1 MEPSWLETYYT
12 ALEFVYWEPQHL
24 GRKKNPDAELD
35 SLEKV
40 SKRLRK
46 LEVTLNH
53 NLDQFFRLA
62 PDSLRSQLFA
72 HVFERRFSH
81 RHYMHGRDV
90 DREFELVYAMQP
102 DFLFESS
109 EAVVSI
115 EMKID
120 AKSTVSQVLKY
131 ALLGLAV
138 EMKRQ
143 SPRTHCLLMLGR
155 GTFDSL
161 WKERFSD
168 LGKLRDAIASTDLQ
182 AFLQRQPLRFRSHL
196 AHFTRIV
203 RELQISW
210 TTYGHVADFLE
221 RAIPSADD
229 TTPGSEVYR
238 KLILGM
244 VDELSNRQLRAQ

>member
-1 MEPSWLETYYT
+1 
-12 ALEFVYWEPQHL
+12 
-24 GRKKNPDAELD
+24 
-35 SLEKV
+35 
-40 SKRLRK
+40 
-46 LEVTLNH
+46 
-53 NLDQFFRLA
+53 
-62 PDSLRSQLFA
+62 
-72 HVFERRFSH
+72 
-81 RHYMHGRDV
+81 
-90 DREFELVYAMQP
+90 
-102 DFLFESS
+102 
-109 EAVVSI
+109 
-115 EMKID
+115 
-120 AKSTVSQVLKY
+120 
-131 ALLGLAV
+131 
-138 EMKRQ
+138 
-143 SPRTHCLLMLGR
+143 MLGR